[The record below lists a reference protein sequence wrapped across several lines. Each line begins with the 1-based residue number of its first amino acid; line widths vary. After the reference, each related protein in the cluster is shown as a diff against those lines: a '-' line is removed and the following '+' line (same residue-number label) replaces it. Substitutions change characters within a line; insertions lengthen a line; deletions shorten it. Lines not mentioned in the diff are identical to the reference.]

1 MLIAMQLYVQ
11 KAYFWDV
18 WMLFQVL
25 RAAWVML
32 PVIKPKYEY
41 FNEKYLMS
49 RIKRVCLYF
58 LQSEFEKSGKNNLT
72 LKFLQIA
79 TTC

>member
-1 MLIAMQLYVQ
+1 
-11 KAYFWDV
+11 
-18 WMLFQVL
+18 
-25 RAAWVML
+25 ML